1 MGVMTAQ
8 VPADPRG
15 GGLPGESPLPG
26 GVQHPSAL
34 PRGPRAARLCLPP
47 DPALAG
53 FPWGRC
59 APWGVP
65 ALAAGSGAVWQ
76 AQLLESRGFGVQ
88 RTSLAPLGVVFT
100 RTSCSRASSSLV
112 LVTFLC

>member
-1 MGVMTAQ
+1 MPLAGGARGDARGQ
-8 VPADPRG
+8 RLWPQRGPGWRPARQELSLRGSHDRPEVPADPRG
-15 GGLPGESPLPG
+15 GAPGESPLPG

-34 PRGPRAARLCLPP
+34 PRGPRAARAFACLP

-65 ALAAGSGAVWQ
+65 GVGSGLGAV
-76 AQLLESRGFGVQ
+76 
-88 RTSLAPLGVVFT
+88 
-100 RTSCSRASSSLV
+100 
-112 LVTFLC
+112 